1 MSDPGAIAL
10 WAVLGVPV
18 AAAAVLALPL
28 GYRLGARLNTLAAL
42 LTFLAAVALIGARP
56 APGPYL
62 QVDDF
67 SLYLV
72 VLTTFV
78 GFTTAVFSA
87 SYIDHELDVGNL
99 TPVYVRFYHAMY
111 QVLIFAMALALTANN
126 IGLMWVAIEV
136 ATLTTVLMVG
146 IYRTHE
152 AIEAAWKYFILG
164 SVGIALAL
172 FGTILVYFAAQP
184 TVGEGTDAMAWTTLV
199 ARAGDFDP
207 AVLNL
212 AFVFLLLGYGT
223 KVGLAPL
230 HAWLPDAH
238 AEGPTPISAVL
249 SGLLLN
255 VALYAVLRFKMLLAA
270 NGEAFAP
277 GPLMVTMG
285 LSSLLFAAFMLYR
298 RRDIKRFFAYSSIEH
313 MGIIA
318 FAFGMGGPLANFA
331 GLLHMTMHSLTKSAI
346 FFAVGHIA
354 QVKGTQKIAD
364 IGGLTASHPL
374 LGWGLVLGVVA
385 IAGLPPLGIFMS
397 EFLVVSSTFA
407 REPLLALPLVAGLLV
422 GVGAMVLRVQ
432 ALAFGAPRGG
442 MAPTRASYA
451 PLFAH
456 LGLVAAAGLYLPA
469 PLVAWF
475 QHVAGL
481 LG

>member
-1 MSDPGAIAL
+1 MTDPGAIAL
-10 WAVLGVPV
+10 SAVLGVPV
-18 AAAAVLALPL
+18 LGAAVLALPL

-42 LTFLAAVALIGARP
+42 LTFVAAVALIGGRP
-56 APGPYL
+56 APGVYL

-87 SYIDHELDVGNL
+87 SYIDHELDVGHL
-99 TPVYVRFYHAMY
+99 TPAYVRFYHAMY

-223 KVGLAPL
+223 
-230 HAWLPDAH
+230 
-238 AEGPTPISAVL
+238 
-249 SGLLLN
+249 
-255 VALYAVLRFKMLLAA
+255 
-270 NGEAFAP
+270 
-277 GPLMVTMG
+277 
-285 LSSLLFAAFMLYR
+285 
-298 RRDIKRFFAYSSIEH
+298 
-313 MGIIA
+313 
-318 FAFGMGGPLANFA
+318 
-331 GLLHMTMHSLTKSAI
+331 
-346 FFAVGHIA
+346 
-354 QVKGTQKIAD
+354 
-364 IGGLTASHPL
+364 
-374 LGWGLVLGVVA
+374 
-385 IAGLPPLGIFMS
+385 
-397 EFLVVSSTFA
+397 
-407 REPLLALPLVAGLLV
+407 
-422 GVGAMVLRVQ
+422 
-432 ALAFGAPRGG
+432 
-442 MAPTRASYA
+442 
-451 PLFAH
+451 
-456 LGLVAAAGLYLPA
+456 
-469 PLVAWF
+469 
-475 QHVAGL
+475 
-481 LG
+481 